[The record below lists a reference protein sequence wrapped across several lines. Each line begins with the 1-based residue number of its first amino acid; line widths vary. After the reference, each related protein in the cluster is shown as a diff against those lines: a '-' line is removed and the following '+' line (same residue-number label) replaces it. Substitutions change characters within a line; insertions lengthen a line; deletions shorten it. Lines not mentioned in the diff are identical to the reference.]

1 MGMQSTKSLSDGYG
15 IKVDLNKRVD
25 WIHLAQD
32 WDQTWVLKDK
42 VMNLRGPRD
51 TYR

>member
-1 MGMQSTKSLSDGYG
+1 MGMRSTKSLSDGYY

-25 WIHLAQD
+25 LIHLAQD

-42 VMNLRGPRD
+42 LMNSGDPRD
-51 TYR
+51 AYR